1 MNANTLTQQAS
12 PEKIEVLSAD
22 ESFPPMVARRTRRH
36 PTQQWA
42 FGSDHRAQIKQ
53 ATIASVVLLLWVWS
67 DPRECEMVTR

>member
-1 MNANTLTQQAS
+1 MNANTLTQHAS
-12 PEKIEVLSAD
+12 PEKIEVLA
-22 ESFPPMVARRTRRH
+22 AR
-36 PTQQWA
+36 A